1 MPELLNALDDVTD
14 CRLIFAM
21 PNADTGSFLLSSML
35 DGVVENSSNGIAEAP
50 SMGIGT
56 INIGDRQ
63 RGRLMTDSVID
74 CEPDAVSISTAL
86 QHPYSTEFQ
95 SGLATMTNLHG
106 NGGASQKIVQVL
118 GEYPLEHIL
127 KKSFYDL
134 ADISPRVET
143 SR

>member
-1 MPELLNALDDVTD
+1 MDDLTD

-21 PNADTGSFLLSSML
+21 PNADTGSFLLSSMV

-63 RGRLMTDSVID
+63 RGRLMADSVID

-86 QHPYSTEFQ
+86 QRPYSTEFQ

-106 NGGASQKIVQVL
+106 NGGTSQKIVQVL

>member
-1 MPELLNALDDVTD
+1 MQELLNALDDLTD

-21 PNADTGSFLLSSML
+21 PNADTGSRLLSSIV
-35 DGVVENSSNGIAEAP
+35 DGIVEISSSRIAEAP

-74 CEPDAVSISTAL
+74 CEPDAVSISAAL

-95 SGLATMTNLHG
+95 SGLGTMTISM
-106 NGGASQKIVQVL
+106 AMVAPAKR
-118 GEYPLEHIL
+118 
-127 KKSFYDL
+127 SFKCSVN
-134 ADISPRVET
+134 IRWSIF
-143 SR
+143 